1 MSTLKLRQI
10 GDTVVLIL
18 PKTLLEQLSAK
29 SGDSLK
35 YSFEDRKLV
44 IKPKRKLR
52 RLPKYDLSGLLLEH
66 KQIMVR
72 FECREE
78 AERQYSSQDFFNPA
92 CHFFR
97 NVEFSIQKFC
107 NG

>member
-44 IKPKRKLR
+44 IKPKRKL
-52 RLPKYDLSGLLLEH
+52 EH

-72 FECREE
+72 LE
-78 AERQYSSQDFFNPA
+78 AEYQTVSYRKFRQCQ
-92 CHFFR
+92 C
-97 NVEFSIQKFC
+97 SIRLMPEC
-107 NG
+107 

>member
-35 YSFEDRKLV
+35 YSFEVRKLV

-72 FECREE
+72 LE
-78 AERQYSSQDFFNPA
+78 AEYQTVSYRKFRQCQ
-92 CHFFR
+92 C
-97 NVEFSIQKFC
+97 SIRLMPEC
-107 NG
+107 

>member
-44 IKPKRKLR
+44 I
-52 RLPKYDLSGLLLEH
+52 
-66 KQIMVR
+66 
-72 FECREE
+72 E
-78 AERQYSSQDFFNPA
+78 A
-92 CHFFR
+92 
-97 NVEFSIQKFC
+97 QKTSKV
-107 NG
+107 